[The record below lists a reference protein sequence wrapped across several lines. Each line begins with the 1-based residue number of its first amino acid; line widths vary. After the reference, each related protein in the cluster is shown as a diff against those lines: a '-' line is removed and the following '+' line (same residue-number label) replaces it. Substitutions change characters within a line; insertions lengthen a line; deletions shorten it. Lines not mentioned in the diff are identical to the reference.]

1 MFMHMGLVHFSISK
15 GRQAAFKKY
24 IYTPKELWIY
34 SHSSIRP
41 PWKTQVCN
49 IAFVWRSMHAFPLFL
64 GHACLNKRGTR
75 AMRPLFVCKVREVVV
90 GSSMQQ
96 QLGFG
101 LWGMGCDGILTVAD
115 AG

>member
-1 MFMHMGLVHFSISK
+1 
-15 GRQAAFKKY
+15 
-24 IYTPKELWIY
+24 
-34 SHSSIRP
+34 
-41 PWKTQVCN
+41 
-49 IAFVWRSMHAFPLFL
+49 
-64 GHACLNKRGTR
+64 
-75 AMRPLFVCKVREVVV
+75 MRPLFVCKVREVVV